1 MWRAPLQTLLLC
13 CFLPVTLMAQSVGL
27 PDTGQDLCYSGTA
40 MVVCDET
47 NTGDASDYPG
57 QDGRFGRDAAAA
69 AGQLTKVG
77 GGVLGF
83 DYTKVCNSGEL
94 ADSGSCP
101 ADPALGSNVNEWGCT
116 KDNSTGLMWEV
127 KVNDN
132 THLRHSGW
140 QYSWYNTDDTTNGGM
155 PGTPDGSDNCLDNA
169 RCDTEKITADIN
181 AAGLCGHNDWRMPG
195 PRELASLTHL
205 GKQYGAAVDTDY
217 FPNTIQNYYWSSA
230 PAALVNASYAWWV
243 SFFGG
248 NGGRVDAWPMAR
260 EYWVRVVRGG
270 QF

>member
-1 MWRAPLQTLLLC
+1 MWCVPLQTLLFC

-27 PDTGQDLCYSGTA
+27 PDTGQDLCYNGSA

-57 QDGRFGRDAAAA
+57 QDGQFGRDAAAA

-101 ADPALGSNVNEWGCT
+101 ADPALGSNANEWGCT
-116 KDNSTGLMWEV
+116 QDNITDLMWEV
-127 KVNDN
+127 KINDV
-132 THLRHSGW
+132 THLRHKNW
-140 QYSWYNTDDTTNGGM
+140 QYSWYSSDGTTNAGI
-155 PGTPDGSDNCLDNA
+155 PGTPDGGDNCLDNT
-169 RCDTEKITADIN
+169 RCDTQKFLTDIN
-181 AAGLCGHNDWRMPG
+181 TAGLCGHNDWRMPSA
-195 PRELASLTHL
+195 RELESLTHR
-205 GKQYGAAVDTDY
+205 GIQFGAAIDTGY
-217 FPNTIQNYYWSSA
+217 FPNTAQQFYWTS
-230 PAALVNASYAWWV
+230 ASYAQSGVPYAWYV
-243 SFFGG
+243 SFAGG
-248 NGGRVDAWPMAR
+248 GYGRVDAWPKSNQ
-260 EYWVRVVRGG
+260 YSVRVMRGG